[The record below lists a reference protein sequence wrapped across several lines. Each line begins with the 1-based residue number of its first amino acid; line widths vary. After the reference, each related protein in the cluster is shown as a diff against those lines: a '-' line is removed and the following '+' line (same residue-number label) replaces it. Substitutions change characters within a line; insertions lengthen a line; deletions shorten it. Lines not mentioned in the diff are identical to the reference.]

1 MNAQDLNGFEQSI
14 LNSGADL
21 SGFDKSVPLKT
32 AEEIRRDWL
41 LERIGKFTASEF
53 YKLTTAPTKK
63 ELPVGAITFTG
74 EKVVEMLTEFL
85 EERFVTKDMQ
95 WGIDHELE
103 AIEEFEK
110 RTNFKVDKTGIN
122 QELITLGKNIGG
134 TPDGLIG
141 KDSGIEV
148 KCPKSTTHFK
158 YLNVANQEDLK
169 NVCADYYWQIQGVL
183 YITGRKSWYF
193 ISYDPRFKNKAQQ
206 LQFIEVKP
214 DKEDQKFLKDRLTL
228 AVFYR
233 DYLLEKVNMNFS
245 EHIDQ
250 VKVLKLLKVGRT
262 KLLKL
267 RKSADFPA
275 PIKKK
280 PLLWRSV
287 DIESYAIKKH

>member
-1 MNAQDLNGFEQSI
+1 MNAQDLNRFEQSI
-14 LNSGADL
+14 LNGGADL
-21 SGFDKSVPLKT
+21 SGFDKSEPLKT
-32 AEEIRRDWL
+32 DEEIRREWL

-85 EERFVTKDMQ
+85 GEGFVTKDMQ

-110 RTNFKVDKTGIN
+110 RTGFKVYQTGIN
-122 QELITLGKNIGG
+122 QKLMTLGKSLGG

-141 KDSGIEV
+141 KDSGTEV

-158 YLNVANQEDLK
+158 YLNIANQEELK
-169 NVCADYYWQIQGVL
+169 ATCPDYYWQIQGLL
-183 YITGRKSWYF
+183 YITGRKNWYF

-206 LQFIEVKP
+206 LHFIKVKP
-214 DKEDQKFLKDRLTL
+214 NKEDQKFLTDRLTL
-228 AVFYR
+228 AIFYR
-233 DYLLEKVNMNFS
+233 DFLLEKVKMEFS
-245 EHIDQ
+245 ELINLGA
-250 VKVLKLLKVGRT
+250 VLKLLKVGRT

-267 RKSADFPA
+267 RKSKEFPD

>member
-21 SGFDKSVPLKT
+21 SGFDKSAPIKT

-41 LERIGKFTASEF
+41 LERIGKFTASQF

-74 EKVVEMLTEFL
+74 EKVVELLTEFL
-85 EERFVTKDMQ
+85 DDRFVSKDMQ

-103 AIEEFEK
+103 AIEEFKK
-110 RTNFKVDKTGIN
+110 RTGLKVYATGTE
-122 QELITLGKNIGG
+122 QELLKQSNAVGG
-134 TPDGLIG
+134 TPDGLIN

-158 YLNVANQEDLK
+158 YLNIANQEELK
-169 NVCADYYWQIQGVL
+169 EVCPDYYWQIQGL
-183 YITGRKSWYF
+183 LQITGRKIWYF
-193 ISYDPRFKNKAQQ
+193 ISYDPRFKNEKQR
-206 LQFIEVKP
+206 LHFIKVKP
-214 DKEDQKFLKDRLTL
+214 NKEDQKFLAERLAL

-267 RKSADFPA
+267 RKSKDFPD

>member
-1 MNAQDLNGFEQSI
+1 MNAQDIIRFEQSI
-14 LNSGADL
+14 LNGGADL
-21 SGFDKSVPLKT
+21 SGFDKSAPIKT

-41 LERIGKFTASEF
+41 HERIGKFTASEF
-53 YKLTTAPTKK
+53 HKLTTAPTKK

-85 EERFVTKDMQ
+85 DEGFVTKDMQ

-110 RTNFKVDKTGIN
+110 RTNFKVSKTGIN

-141 KDSGIEV
+141 KDSGTEV

-158 YLNVANQEDLK
+158 YLNIANQDNLK
-169 NVCADYYWQIQGVL
+169 KICADYYWQIQGLL

-193 ISYDPRFKNKAQQ
+193 ISYDPRFKSKAQQ
-206 LQFIEVKP
+206 LHFIEVKP
-214 DKEDQKFLKDRLTL
+214 NKEDQKFLSDRLTL
-228 AVFYR
+228 AIFYR
-233 DYLLEKVNMNFS
+233 DFLLEKVNMEFS
-245 EHIDQ
+245 EDISL
-250 VKVLKLLKVGRT
+250 VKVLTLLKVGRT
-262 KLLKL
+262 KLSRL
-267 RKSADFPA
+267 RKSAEFPK

>member
-1 MNAQDLNGFEQSI
+1 MNAQDLTGFEQSI

-21 SGFDKSVPLKT
+21 SGFDKSAPLKT
-32 AEEIRRDWL
+32 AEEIRKEWL

-53 YKLTTAPTKK
+53 HKLTTAPTKK

-74 EKVVEMLTEFL
+74 EKTVEMLTEFL
-85 EERFVTKDMQ
+85 DERFVTKDMQ

-148 KCPKSTTHFK
+148 KCPKSTMHFK

-169 NVCADYYWQIQGVL
+169 NICADYYWQIQGVL
-183 YITGRKSWYF
+183 YITGRKNWYF

-206 LQFIEVKP
+206 LHFIEVKP
-214 DKEDQKFLKDRLTL
+214 DKEDQKFLADRLTL
-228 AVFYR
+228 AIFYR

-250 VKVLKLLKVGRT
+250 IKVLKLLKVGRT

-267 RKSADFPA
+267 RKSKDFPA